1 MITLASLRRPSLR
14 VQYLLSVTL
23 LGLSIQLL
31 TLHVETVRDMRDIGL
46 PAALAMPSI
55 QQRLSIIK
63 EQSEVAEL
71 QASISGDSNEEMLR
85 MYVLPDNAALDRL
98 LATVDAFTTELKK
111 QGALTGLSPVQVG
124 DEMQSG
130 DVMKTPVSFEADVTA
145 DGLRTLFLF
154 QDLSGLLTVSDALTA
169 DEQSELL
176 QLTEQ
181 ENPAAITALET
192 FLSTDLLTY
201 AKAPQVTQDQL
212 FRSFSS
218 DVFADSFSRITE
230 QSDLGAIAELLS
242 GPLART
248 LEAQKLWP
256 LRFLMPVKSAIRQTG
271 ENQYHI
277 AVTWEAYSR

>member
-1 MITLASLRRPSLR
+1 MITLASLRRPSLH
-14 VQYLLSVTL
+14 VQYLLSAML

-176 QLTEQ
+176 HLTEQ

>member
-1 MITLASLRRPSLR
+1 MITVASIRRPGLR
-14 VQYLLSVTL
+14 VQYLLSAML

-46 PAALAMPSI
+46 PAALALPSI
-55 QQRLSIIK
+55 QHRMNIIK
-63 EQSEVAEL
+63 EQSEVAQL
-71 QASISGDSNEEMLR
+71 QASITGDSSEEMLR
-85 MYVLPDNAALDRL
+85 MYVLPDDTALDRL
-98 LATVDAFTTELKK
+98 LATVDALTTELRK
-111 QGALTGLSPVQVG
+111 QGMLASLSPVQVG
-124 DEMQSG
+124 DETDADG
-130 DVMKTPVSFEADVTA
+130 FTKTPVSFEADVTA
-145 DGLRTLFLF
+145 EGLKTLFLF

-169 DEQSELL
+169 DEQTALL

-192 FLSTDLLTY
+192 FLSMDLLTY
-201 AKAPQVTQDQL
+201 AKAPQVAQDQL

-218 DVFADSFSRITE
+218 DVFTDSFSRMTE
-230 QSDLGAIAELLS
+230 QSDLGAIVELLS
-242 GPLART
+242 GPLARS

-271 ENQYHI
+271 VNQYHI